1 MNSRWQ
7 TSRIGLI
14 NFWYYDEQEFPFVKG
29 RMLLRGS
36 NGSGK
41 SVTMQSVIPL
51 LLDGNMSPE
60 RLDPFGSRDRKMSSY
75 LLEEDDDRDERT
87 GYLYLE
93 FKRQESGTW
102 LTVGMGI
109 RARKGKPLDKW
120 YFSLTDGR
128 RVGRDFFLYK
138 EIGEKVTLS
147 KKELE
152 NRIAGGGQI
161 FDRQADYMEYVNRQ
175 IFGFET
181 VEEYKEMIDLLIQL
195 RTPKLS
201 KDFKPSVVNDILSDS
216 LQPLSDEDLRPMSEA
231 IENMDT
237 MNMNLKAREAGYQA
251 AEKIQR
257 VLDRYNR
264 LTLFEKADRC
274 CENRKRLLAL
284 EKEERARTEENE
296 RCEKRVR
303 QLEDEIAD
311 LDARRDT
318 MEKERDSLSR
328 SDAVGLKSREM
339 DLASRIRARETLLS
353 EKKRQL
359 DAKQEQY
366 VELEDRRKREKDR
379 VYEKECELD
388 VILEEMRAE
397 AEEMSFDEH
406 AFFREELK
414 ENFHRPFS
422 WDTHEAQF
430 IKVKSEISRGTE
442 LLRDAEIRRKE
453 ADELLKNRERQQRE
467 TDMAM
472 RKESELEAMLV
483 QVENEWKEA
492 LYSWNEQNEE
502 LKFSKEQM
510 REMARFADEYG
521 EDSDFAKVRQTAAD
535 LWIDRKGGINGELG
549 RKQEEKRNLEEA
561 HREIEEELAQ
571 WESSREP
578 EPPRSEAVRKNRE
591 RLQEKGIPYQ
601 EFYKV
606 VEFGKELVQ
615 DPEACG
621 RLEEALLEMGILDA
635 LVIEEQYREQVLAAD
650 PGCADRYL
658 FVQPHHAEKSLL
670 DVLDLN
676 DSVNDIFFNQRITGI
691 LGNIFLA
698 GTSDAGEKS
707 GAKVEGA
714 GGDFP
719 DETGPSVTAVY
730 PDGSYQIGVIRG
742 TVTGEHEAGFIG
754 VQARERSRKAKIAAC
769 RDMLAEN
776 ERQQEILERETE
788 VLKQR
793 LVRLQQEYEKLPGD
807 TDIRE
812 AFRMLSDARRIVE
825 QMRQEGARLEE
836 ELLKVSAVLKELK
849 RQAAEIAQKLYL
861 NCSYETFRR
870 ADEAAA
876 DYRQHFYQLRSG
888 HELFLQVHAHLEE
901 LKERQELLDQE
912 MDQIRY
918 EAGNAARE
926 LNKER
931 EEYNSIIQQLELT
944 DYEQIRK
951 QLDECMDWLKNY
963 PGRLQKC
970 VAEKTQNEE
979 RIRTLREQAA
989 QNEERISELRSKA
1002 EYLGKCFAAE
1012 MELDYVHFTESPIKD
1027 AADRDNTA
1035 LEEAAGKVRDFLA
1048 PECRDM
1054 EKEQIISR
1062 LNQVYFENRGFLT
1075 DYQIMQTELFEELDR
1090 QAQRGDPPA
1099 KRLDIAARYQGVR
1112 IPFGSLLTHLEEEIA
1127 ELKDLIKDGDREL
1140 FEDILANTVSR
1151 KIRGKI
1157 NSSNAWVEKMNSLM
1171 GAMNTS
1177 SGLKLKLRWRSRTA
1191 ETEDQLDTKE
1201 LVELLKKDYR
1211 LMREEE
1217 AAKLSAHFRS
1227 KVEEARRHA
1236 KDSGGMI
1243 SFYQV
1248 MKETLDYRK
1257 WFEFQLFFQ
1266 KGGERV
1272 KELTNSVFGT
1282 FSGGEKAMAMYVP
1295 LFSAVVA
1302 KYQGGRAD
1310 APRLISLDEA
1320 FAGVD
1325 NRNIRDMFR
1334 LMTEF
1339 QFDFIINSQVLWG
1352 DCDTLDALA
1361 IYQLLRP
1368 ENAKFVTVMPY
1379 LWNGHARVMLEDESE
1394 MEEQAAQTGPSG
1406 MSE

>member
-7 TSRIGLI
+7 ASRIGLI
-14 NFWYYDEQEFPFVKG
+14 NFWYYDDQEFPFVKG

-75 LLEEDDDRDERT
+75 LLEEDDGRDERT

-93 FKRQESGTW
+93 FKRQESDTW

-109 RARKGKPLDKW
+109 RARRGKPLDKW
-120 YFSLTDGR
+120 YFSLSDGR
-128 RVGRDFFLYK
+128 RVGRDFLLYK

-152 NRIAGGGQI
+152 NRIAGGGQV

-181 VEEYKEMIDLLIQL
+181 VEEYKELIDLLIQL

-237 MNMNLKAREAGYQA
+237 MNLNLKAREAGYQA

-274 CENRKRLLAL
+274 CENQKKLSEAEREAKAQADETDRSRKRVLAL
-284 EKEERARTEENE
+284 E
-296 RCEKRVR
+296 
-303 QLEDEIAD
+303 QEISE
-311 LDARRDT
+311 LDARRDA
-318 MEKERDSLSR
+318 MEKERESLSK
-328 SDAVGLKSREM
+328 SDAVSLKSREL
-339 DLASRIRARETLLS
+339 DLASRIRTRESLLE
-353 EKKRQL
+353 EKQRQL

-366 VELEDRRKREKDR
+366 TEIEGKKKQEEDRA
-379 VYEKECELD
+379 YEKERELD
-388 VILEEMRAE
+388 SILEEMQSE
-397 AEEMSFDEH
+397 AGEMSFEEH
-406 AFFREELK
+406 DFFQAELK
-414 ENFHRPFS
+414 ENFDKAFS

-430 IKVKSEISRGTE
+430 RKVKDEISRGTE
-442 LLRDAEIRRKE
+442 LFREAETRQRE
-453 ADELLKNRERQQRE
+453 ADDLLKKRERQQRE
-467 TDMAM
+467 TDAAQ
-472 RKESELEAMLV
+472 RREGELESVLV

-492 LYSWNEQNEE
+492 LYSWNGRNEE
-502 LKFSKEQM
+502 LKFTPEQM

-521 EDSDFAKVRQTAAD
+521 EASDFARVRQTAAD
-535 LWIDRKGGINGELG
+535 LWIGRKGEISGEVRRRQDEL
-549 RKQEEKRNLEEA
+549 QDLENA

-578 EPPRSEAVRKNRE
+578 EPPRSDAVHKNRE
-591 RLQEKGIPYQ
+591 RLREKGIPYQ

-606 VEFGKELVQ
+606 VEFGRELSG
-615 DPEACG
+615 DPERCG

-635 LVIEEQYREQVLAAD
+635 LVIEEQYRDQVMEAD

-658 FVQPHHAEKSLL
+658 FVQPHYAEKSLL

-676 DSVNDIFFNQRITGI
+676 DSVNDIFMNQRITGI
-691 LGNIFLA
+691 LGNIALSERPEEAA
-698 GTSDAGEKS
+698 GIGASMTS
-707 GAKVEGA
+707 VR
-714 GGDFP
+714 
-719 DETGPSVTAVY
+719 
-730 PDGSYQIGVIRG
+730 PDGSYQIGVVSG
-742 TVTGEHEAGFIG
+742 TISGEHEAGFIG
-754 VQARERSRKAKIAAC
+754 VQAREKNRQAKIASC
-769 RDMLAEN
+769 RGLLAEN
-776 ERQQEILERETE
+776 EQRQE
-788 VLKQR
+788 VLRGEVSALEQSIS
-793 LVRLQQEYEKLPGD
+793 RLQEEYESLPED
-807 TDIRE
+807 TDMRE
-812 AFRMLSDARRIVE
+812 AWKMLSEARRAVE
-825 QMRQEGARLEE
+825 RMREEGARLER
-836 ELLKVSAVLKELK
+836 ELMEVGEALGELK

-861 NCSYETFRR
+861 TCSYETFRR
-870 ADEAAA
+870 ADEAAS

-888 HELFLQVHAHLEE
+888 HELFLQIRAHMEE
-901 LKERQELLDQE
+901 LGERQEILDGE

-918 EAGNAARE
+918 EAGSAGRE
-926 LNKER
+926 LKKEQ
-931 EEYNSIIQQLELT
+931 EEYDSILRQLELT
-944 DYEQIRK
+944 DYEQIRQK
-951 QLDECMDWLKNY
+951 LDECMEWLKDY
-963 PGRLQKC
+963 PERLQSC

-979 RIRTLREQAA
+979 RIRALSGQAA
-989 QNEERISELRSKA
+989 QNEERIMELKRRA
-1002 EYLGKCFAAE
+1002 EYLETCFAAE
-1012 MELDYVHFTESPIKD
+1012 RSLHYVELPGEESE
-1027 AADRDNTA
+1027 TA
-1035 LEEAAGKVRDFLA
+1035 ESAEKIRGFLA
-1048 PECRDM
+1048 GECSDM
-1054 EKEQIISR
+1054 DKEQIIRS

-1090 QAQRGDPPA
+1090 KAQKGDPSA

-1112 IPFGSLLTHLEEEIA
+1112 IPFGRLLTHLAEEIE
-1127 ELKDLIKDGDREL
+1127 ELKDLIKAGDREL

-1177 SGLKLKLRWRSRTA
+1177 SGLKLNLRWRSRTA

-1211 LMREEE
+1211 LMREDE

-1236 KDSGGMI
+1236 RDSGGMI

-1302 KYQGGRAD
+1302 KYQGGRPD

-1334 LMTEF
+1334 LMAEF

-1352 DCDTLDALA
+1352 DCDTLDALS

-1394 MEEQAAQTGPSG
+1394 MEKRAAQ
-1406 MSE
+1406 EA

>member
-7 TSRIGLI
+7 ASRIGLI
-14 NFWYYDEQEFPFVKG
+14 NFWYYDDQEFPFVKG

-75 LLEEDDDRDERT
+75 LLEEDDGRDERT

-93 FKRQESGTW
+93 FKRKESDTW

-109 RARKGKPLDKW
+109 RARRGKPLDKW
-120 YFSLTDGR
+120 YFSVSDGR
-128 RVGRDFFLYK
+128 RVGRDFLLYK

-152 NRIAGGGQI
+152 NRIAGGGQV

-181 VEEYKEMIDLLIQL
+181 VEEYKELIDLLIQL

-237 MNMNLKAREAGYQA
+237 MNLNLKAREAGYQA

-274 CENRKRLLAL
+274 CENQKKLSEAEREAKAQADETERSRKRVLAL
-284 EKEERARTEENE
+284 E
-296 RCEKRVR
+296 
-303 QLEDEIAD
+303 QEISE
-311 LDARRDT
+311 LDARRDA
-318 MEKERDSLSR
+318 MEKERESLSK
-328 SDAVGLKSREM
+328 SDAVSLKSREL
-339 DLASRIRARETLLS
+339 DLASRIRTRKSLL
-353 EKKRQL
+353 EKKQRQL

-366 VELEDRRKREKDR
+366 TEIEGKKKQEEDRA
-379 VYEKECELD
+379 YEKERELD
-388 VILEEMRAE
+388 SILEEMQSE
-397 AEEMSFDEH
+397 AEEMSFEEH
-406 AFFREELK
+406 DFFQAELK
-414 ENFHRPFS
+414 ENFDKAFS
-422 WDTHEAQF
+422 WETHETQF
-430 IKVKSEISRGTE
+430 RKVKDEISRGTE
-442 LLRDAEIRRKE
+442 LLREAETRQRE
-453 ADELLKNRERQQRE
+453 ADDLLKKRERQQRE
-467 TDMAM
+467 TDAAQ
-472 RKESELEAMLV
+472 RREGELESVLV

-492 LYSWNEQNEE
+492 LYSWNGRNEE
-502 LKFSKEQM
+502 LKFTPEQM

-521 EDSDFAKVRQTAAD
+521 EASDFTRVRQTAAD
-535 LWIDRKGGINGELG
+535 LWIGRKGEISGEVRRRQDEL
-549 RKQEEKRNLEEA
+549 RDLENA

-578 EPPRSEAVRKNRE
+578 EPTRSNAVRRNRE
-591 RLQEKGIPYQ
+591 WLREKGIPYQ

-606 VEFGKELVQ
+606 VEFGQELSG
-615 DPEACG
+615 DPERCG

-635 LVIEEQYREQVLAAD
+635 LVIEEQYRDQVMEAD

-658 FVQPHHAEKSLL
+658 FVQPHYAEKSLL

-676 DSVNDIFFNQRITGI
+676 DSVNDIFMNQRITGI
-691 LGNIFLA
+691 LGNIALSERPEEA
-698 GTSDAGEKS
+698 E
-707 GAKVEGA
+707 GAEGA
-714 GGDFP
+714 GSG
-719 DETGPSVTAVY
+719 GSAGIGASMTAVR
-730 PDGSYQIGVIRG
+730 PDGSYQIGVVSG
-742 TVTGEHEAGFIG
+742 TISGEHEAGFIG
-754 VQARERSRKAKIAAC
+754 VQAREKNRQAKIASC
-769 RDMLAEN
+769 RELLAEN
-776 ERQQEILERETE
+776 EQRQEILRGEVNALEQRIRRLRE
-788 VLKQR
+788 
-793 LVRLQQEYEKLPGD
+793 EYESLPED
-807 TDIRE
+807 TDMRE
-812 AFRMLSDARRIVE
+812 AWKMLSEARRAVE
-825 QMRQEGARLEE
+825 RMREEGARLER
-836 ELLKVSAVLKELK
+836 ELMEVGEALGELK

-861 NCSYETFRR
+861 TCSYETFRR
-870 ADEAAA
+870 ADEAAS

-888 HELFLQVHAHLEE
+888 HELFLQIRAHMEE
-901 LKERQELLDQE
+901 LGERQEILDGE

-918 EAGNAARE
+918 EAGSAGRE
-926 LNKER
+926 LKKEQ
-931 EEYNSIIQQLELT
+931 EEYDSILRQLELT
-944 DYEQIRK
+944 DYEQIRQK
-951 QLDECMDWLKNY
+951 LDECMEWLKDY
-963 PGRLQKC
+963 PERLQSC

-979 RIRTLREQAA
+979 RIRAISGQAA
-989 QNEERISELRSKA
+989 QNEERIVELKRRA
-1002 EYLGKCFAAE
+1002 EYLETCFAAE
-1012 MELDYVHFTESPIKD
+1012 RSLHYVELQGEES
-1027 AADRDNTA
+1027 
-1035 LEEAAGKVRDFLA
+1035 EAAESAERIRSLLA
-1048 PECRDM
+1048 GECSDM
-1054 EKEQIISR
+1054 DKEQIIRS

-1090 QAQRGDPPA
+1090 KAQKGDPSA

-1112 IPFGSLLTHLEEEIA
+1112 IPFGRLLTHLAEEIE
-1127 ELKDLIKDGDREL
+1127 ELKDLIKAGDREL

-1177 SGLKLKLRWRSRTA
+1177 SGLKLNLRWRSRTA

-1211 LMREEE
+1211 LMREDE

-1236 KDSGGMI
+1236 RDSGGMI

-1302 KYQGGRAD
+1302 KYQGGRPD

-1334 LMTEF
+1334 LMAEF

-1379 LWNGHARVMLEDESE
+1379 LWNGHSRVMLEDESE
-1394 MEEQAAQTGPSG
+1394 MEKRAAQ
-1406 MSE
+1406 EA

>member
-7 TSRIGLI
+7 ASRIGLI
-14 NFWYYDEQEFPFVKG
+14 NFWYYDDQEFPFVKG

-75 LLEEDDDRDERT
+75 LLEEDDGRDERT

-93 FKRQESGTW
+93 FKRKESDTW

-109 RARKGKPLDKW
+109 RARRGKPLDKW
-120 YFSLTDGR
+120 YFSLSDGR
-128 RVGRDFFLYK
+128 RVGRDFLLYK

-152 NRIAGGGQI
+152 NRIAGGGQV

-181 VEEYKEMIDLLIQL
+181 VEEYKELIDLLIQL

-237 MNMNLKAREAGYQA
+237 MNLNLKAREAGYQA

-274 CENRKRLLAL
+274 CENQKKLSEAEREAKAQADETERSRKRVLAL
-284 EKEERARTEENE
+284 E
-296 RCEKRVR
+296 
-303 QLEDEIAD
+303 QEISE
-311 LDARRDT
+311 LDARRDA
-318 MEKERDSLSR
+318 MEKERESLSK
-328 SDAVGLKSREM
+328 SDAVSLKSREL
-339 DLASRIRARETLLS
+339 DLASRIRTRKSLL
-353 EKKRQL
+353 EKKQRQL

-366 VELEDRRKREKDR
+366 TEIEGKKKQEEDRA
-379 VYEKECELD
+379 YEKERELD
-388 VILEEMRAE
+388 SILEEMQSE
-397 AEEMSFDEH
+397 AEEMSFEEH
-406 AFFREELK
+406 DFFQAELK
-414 ENFHRPFS
+414 ENFDKAFS
-422 WDTHEAQF
+422 WETHETQF
-430 IKVKSEISRGTE
+430 RKVKDEISRGTE
-442 LLRDAEIRRKE
+442 LLREAETRQRE
-453 ADELLKNRERQQRE
+453 ADDLLKKRERQQRE
-467 TDMAM
+467 TDAAQ
-472 RKESELEAMLV
+472 RREGELESVLV

-492 LYSWNEQNEE
+492 LYSWNGRNEE
-502 LKFSKEQM
+502 LKFTPEQM

-521 EDSDFAKVRQTAAD
+521 EASDFTRVRQTAAD
-535 LWIDRKGGINGELG
+535 LWIGRKGEISGEVRRRQDEL
-549 RKQEEKRNLEEA
+549 RDLENA

-578 EPPRSEAVRKNRE
+578 EPTRSNAVRRNRE
-591 RLQEKGIPYQ
+591 RLREKGIPYQ

-606 VEFGKELVQ
+606 VEFGQELSG
-615 DPEACG
+615 DPERCG

-635 LVIEEQYREQVLAAD
+635 LVIEEQYRDQVMEAD

-658 FVQPHHAEKSLL
+658 FVQPHYAEKSLL

-676 DSVNDIFFNQRITGI
+676 DSVNDIFMNQRITGI
-691 LGNIFLA
+691 LGNIALSERPEEA
-698 GTSDAGEKS
+698 
-707 GAKVEGA
+707 EGA
-714 GGDFP
+714 GSG
-719 DETGPSVTAVY
+719 GSAGIGASMTAVR
-730 PDGSYQIGVIRG
+730 PDGSYQIGVVSG
-742 TVTGEHEAGFIG
+742 TISGEHEAGFIG
-754 VQARERSRKAKIAAC
+754 VQAREKNRQAKIASC
-769 RDMLAEN
+769 RELLAEN
-776 ERQQEILERETE
+776 EQRQEILRGEVNALEQRIRRLRE
-788 VLKQR
+788 
-793 LVRLQQEYEKLPGD
+793 EYESLPED
-807 TDIRE
+807 TDMRE
-812 AFRMLSDARRIVE
+812 AWKMLSEARRAVE
-825 QMRQEGARLEE
+825 RMREEGARLER
-836 ELLKVSAVLKELK
+836 ELMEVGGALGELK

-861 NCSYETFRR
+861 TCSYETFRR
-870 ADEAAA
+870 ADEAAS

-888 HELFLQVHAHLEE
+888 HELFLQIRAHMEE
-901 LKERQELLDQE
+901 LGERQEILDGE

-918 EAGNAARE
+918 EAGSAGRE
-926 LNKER
+926 LKKEQ
-931 EEYNSIIQQLELT
+931 EEYDSILRQLELT
-944 DYEQIRK
+944 DYEQIRQK
-951 QLDECMDWLKNY
+951 LDECMEWLKDY
-963 PGRLQKC
+963 PERLQSC

-979 RIRTLREQAA
+979 RIRAISGQAA
-989 QNEERISELRSKA
+989 QNEERIVELKRRA
-1002 EYLGKCFAAE
+1002 EYLETCFAAE
-1012 MELDYVHFTESPIKD
+1012 RSLHYVELQGEES
-1027 AADRDNTA
+1027 
-1035 LEEAAGKVRDFLA
+1035 EAAESAERIRSLLA
-1048 PECRDM
+1048 GECSDM
-1054 EKEQIISR
+1054 DKEKIIRS

-1075 DYQIMQTELFEELDR
+1075 DYQIMQTEFFEELDR
-1090 QAQRGDPPA
+1090 KAQKGDPSA

-1112 IPFGSLLTHLEEEIA
+1112 IPFGRLLTHLAEEIE
-1127 ELKDLIKDGDREL
+1127 ELKDLIKAGDREL

-1177 SGLKLKLRWRSRTA
+1177 SGLKLNLRWRSRTA

-1211 LMREEE
+1211 LMREDE

-1236 KDSGGMI
+1236 RDSGGMI

-1302 KYQGGRAD
+1302 KYQGGRPD

-1334 LMTEF
+1334 LMAEF

-1394 MEEQAAQTGPSG
+1394 MEKRAAQ
-1406 MSE
+1406 EA